1 MIPTTQTVMQPTD
14 LLGQLTALIAD
25 VETIRADAEKW
36 RLLLRLLAE
45 RGGYGPLIS
54 PASIANL
61 VPSATYVAEIVAAS
75 QEVPVPAAAPK
86 SGSKRTVI
94 TDDIREDVAH
104 LAAQGLKLA
113 EIHQRT
119 GISESAI
126 SRILANGR
134 A

>member
-25 VETIRADAEKW
+25 VETIRVDAEKW
-36 RLLLRLLAE
+36 RLLVSLCSHL
-45 RGGYGPLIS
+45 GYGPRID
-54 PASIANL
+54 PENIAALLPN
-61 VPSATYVAEIVAAS
+61 ARRIADIVAAS
-75 QEVPVPAAAPK
+75 QEAPPPAAPK
-86 SGSKRTVI
+86 SGAKRTVI
-94 TDDIREDVAH
+94 TDDIRQNVAD

-113 EIHQRT
+113 EIRQRT

-126 SRILANGR
+126 SRILADGR